1 MATIEDFDGYL
12 WILVSG
18 DESYDRRSIDK
29 LCEFFIQRKF
39 LNYHIVKQEDIVY
52 KMSTDGLET
61 YVHGMKVVHYPSV
74 IYCRIH
80 SDVLK
85 PDVQIPLL
93 RHFELLGVRI
103 VNSVDAI
110 LKTTNKIWHF
120 LELAKAGIPIPL
132 TLSYCS
138 DKLDSYTP
146 PEEGGLSYPL
156 ICKSVRGNKGNKV
169 FMINTDTMRKELEGV
184 LQHDVPY
191 LYQEYIC
198 ESHGRDMRVIV
209 VDGKAV
215 CSVIRQSDSDTVC
228 SQKGEGIVVTG
239 RFEEAESLACKIAKV
254 LGADICGVD
263 LLLKDDVGFVCCEV
277 NNTPSFSKF
286 IYDEHEVENHIGEY
300 LFKIM
305 GIKKHMYIS

>member
-1 MATIEDFDGYL
+1 MSGSTNAYI

-18 DESYDRRSIDK
+18 DSTYDSRSIDK
-29 LCEFFIQRKF
+29 LCEFFISRHF

-52 KMSTDGLET
+52 KMSSDGLDT
-61 YVHGMKVVHYPSV
+61 YVHGMRVVDYPS
-74 IYCRIH
+74 ILYCRIH

-93 RHFELLGVRI
+93 RHFEMLGVRV
-103 VNSVDAI
+103 VNSVDSI
-110 LKTTNKIWHF
+110 LKATNKIWSF

-138 DKLDSYTP
+138 EKLDTYNP
-146 PEEGGLSYPL
+146 PEEGGLIYPL

-198 ESHGRDMRVIV
+198 ESHGRDLRVIV
-209 VDGKAV
+209 VDKQAI
-215 CSVIRQSDSDTVC
+215 CSVIRQCNTDSVC
-228 SQKGEGIVVTG
+228 SQKGDGVVVTG
-239 RFEEAESLACKIAKV
+239 KFQEAEDLAVKIAGV
-254 LGADICGVD
+254 LGTEICCID
-263 LLLKDDVGFVCCEV
+263 LLLKDDIGFICCDV
-277 NNTPSFSKF
+277 NNTPSYSKF
-286 IYDEHEVENHIGEY
+286 IYDEHMVEHYIGGY
-300 LFKIM
+300 LFKLM
-305 GIKKHMYIS
+305 GVTP